1 MEGWKG
7 YGNRKNETKREKF
20 KLDLERHFRIV
31 EDRVN
36 RIMHL
41 FQLLR
46 NTTSA
51 NYDVAPEDVEKVIA
65 QVDKVWK
72 ETKVFMRRKK
82 TRTRDVFEFDN
93 H

>member
-20 KLDLERHFRIV
+20 IRIV

-41 FQLLR
+41 FRLLR

-93 H
+93 D